1 MRAVIDRFEG
11 NLAVLLFGERGLA
24 VTLPR
29 ELLPPGA
36 GEGDIL
42 RVSLEKDP
50 EATREQ
56 REKTAGLLKKLRD
69 KSS

>member
-11 NLAVLLFGERGLA
+11 DLAVLLFEEKGLA

-29 ELLPPGA
+29 ELLPPGS

-42 RVSLEKDP
+42 LVSLEKNP

-56 REKTAGLLKKLRD
+56 REKVEDLLKKLRE
-69 KSS
+69 KNF